1 MYKCQQNR
9 IQPNSDVI
17 PVLDHIC
24 HTANNLTNCG
34 IYLARQTFFNE
45 GRIIGKYEP
54 EEVLKEQ
61 VNFKALYSQ
70 CAQQVLRSVAES
82 FKSYKGLREAF
93 FEGTID
99 KHPKLPGYRDK
110 GGMTVASYPKQA
122 LKLKDG
128 QVRIP
133 LGKTIKAWFGLSEF
147 FVSFPSNLEW
157 DCIKELRILPRNR
170 EFYIEWVYERPEID
184 STINST
190 EALGIDPGLDNWLTC
205 VSTIGESFI
214 IDGKKVK
221 SLNQNY
227 NRRVSSLKKG
237 KPQGYWDSELARITE
252 KRNRQ
257 IRDAVNKAAKMVV
270 NYCLNKDIGI
280 IVFGWNKGQCQGINI
295 GHQNNQNF
303 VQIPTA
309 KLKNRIQQLAE
320 EHGIEFVETEES
332 YTSKSSYLDR
342 DLLPTFGEKSE
353 RWQPSG
359 KRVTR
364 GCYQDSR
371 GRVVNADAQAAANI
385 LRKVEIQL
393 GLVLAKVSRA
403 ALSLP
408 QRFYLWNSKRKARS
422 IMALGGAVC

>member
-1 MYKCQQNR
+1 
-9 IQPNSDVI
+9 V
-17 PVLDHIC
+17 
-24 HTANNLTNCG
+24 
-34 IYLARQTFFNE
+34 
-45 GRIIGKYEP
+45 
-54 EEVLKEQ
+54 
-61 VNFKALYSQ
+61 
-70 CAQQVLRSVAES
+70 
-82 FKSYKGLREAF
+82 
-93 FEGTID
+93 
-99 KHPKLPGYRDK
+99 
-110 GGMTVASYPKQA
+110 
-122 LKLKDG
+122 
-128 QVRIP
+128 
-133 LGKTIKAWFGLSEF
+133 
-147 FVSFPSNLEW
+147 
-157 DCIKELRILPRNR
+157 
-170 EFYIEWVYERPEID
+170 EWVYERPEV
-184 STINST
+184 TTTVNST

-214 IDGKKVK
+214 IDGRKVK

-237 KPQGYWDSELARITE
+237 KPQGYWDFELAKITE

-270 NYCLNKDIGI
+270 NYCLKKDIGI
-280 IVFGWNKGQCQGINI
+280 IVFGWNKGQRQGLNI

-309 KLKNRIQQLAE
+309 KLKNRIQHLAE
-320 EHGIEFVETEES
+320 EHGIELVETEES

-342 DLLPTFGEKSE
+342 DLLPTFGEKSSLKLRE

-371 GRVVNADAQAAANI
+371 GRIVNADAQAAANI

-393 GLVLAKVSRA
+393 GLVLAKVTRA

-408 QRFYLWNSKRKARS
+408 QRFYLWNSKRKTRS

>member
-1 MYKCQQNR
+1 
-9 IQPNSDVI
+9 
-17 PVLDHIC
+17 
-24 HTANNLTNCG
+24 
-34 IYLARQTFFNE
+34 
-45 GRIIGKYEP
+45 
-54 EEVLKEQ
+54 
-61 VNFKALYSQ
+61 
-70 CAQQVLRSVAES
+70 
-82 FKSYKGLREAF
+82 
-93 FEGTID
+93 
-99 KHPKLPGYRDK
+99 
-110 GGMTVASYPKQA
+110 
-122 LKLKDG
+122 
-128 QVRIP
+128 
-133 LGKTIKAWFGLSEF
+133 
-147 FVSFPSNLEW
+147 
-157 DCIKELRILPRNR
+157 
-170 EFYIEWVYERPEID
+170 VYERPEID

-214 IDGKKVK
+214 IDGRKVK

-237 KPQGYWDSELARITE
+237 KPQGYWDFELARITE

-280 IVFGWNKGQCQGINI
+280 IVFGWNKGQRQGINI

-342 DLLPTFGEKSE
+342 DLLPKFGEKPE
-353 RWQPSG
+353 RYAPTG

-364 GCYQDSR
+364 GCYQDSK
-371 GRVVNADAQAAANI
+371 GRIVNADAQAAANI

-393 GLVLAKVSRA
+393 GLVLVKVSRA
-403 ALSLP
+403 VLSLP
-408 QRFYLWNSKRKARS
+408 QRFYLWNSKRKTRS